1 MLSGS
6 TRVAAPVVVALA
18 AATLG
23 LTACG
28 GGGGPGFVPAPTYT
42 IGGALSGLA
51 AGQQVVLADN
61 GADLLTLSADGAF
74 TFKTP
79 IAAHSAYSVTVATQP
94 AGQTCAVAN
103 ASASSVMANV
113 TSVAVTCG
121 GLPRFAY
128 AVNNGDNT
136 VSQYSIDA
144 GGELVPMGVATVSTG
159 SSPQSVAVDPSG
171 RYAYV
176 PNLNDNTVS
185 QYSIAAGGALAPM
198 TAATI
203 AAGSGPRAV
212 AIDPAGSY
220 AYVLNS
226 LDRSISQYS
235 IGAGGTLT
243 PLTPAAVATGNQP
256 WGITID
262 AAGRYA
268 YVGNQQDNTLAQYAI
283 GSDGTLAPL
292 NPPATGSGQAPS
304 GIAVDPA
311 GLYCHR
317 QLTGAAHTCAN
328 AAWRAAAAAAQAAP
342 A

>member
-1 MLSGS
+1 KMLSGS

-42 IGGALSGLA
+42 IGGVLTGLA

-61 GADLLTLSADGAF
+61 GTDLLTLSADGAF

-113 TSVAVTCG
+113 TSVAVTCD

-128 AVNNGDNT
+128 VVNNGDNT

-144 GGELVPMGVATVSTG
+144 TGALVPLGVAVSG
-159 SSPQSVAVDPSG
+159 SAPQSVAVDPSG

-185 QYSIAAGGALAPM
+185 QYTIAAGGALAPM
-198 TAATI
+198 TAATV
-203 AAGSGPRAV
+203 AAGSRPRAV

-220 AYVLNS
+220 VY
-226 LDRSISQYS
+226 
-235 IGAGGTLT
+235 
-243 PLTPAAVATGNQP
+243 
-256 WGITID
+256 
-262 AAGRYA
+262 
-268 YVGNQQDNTLAQYAI
+268 
-283 GSDGTLAPL
+283 
-292 NPPATGSGQAPS
+292 
-304 GIAVDPA
+304 
-311 GLYCHR
+311 
-317 QLTGAAHTCAN
+317 
-328 AAWRAAAAAAQAAP
+328 
-342 A
+342 